1 MEGLS
6 ERIPRAVLVQTFC
19 GSWGSRCTFPLDTK
33 QIKSQSADSS
43 SAFSARVGASPIRLE
58 LLLLDFPA
66 APAAAAWLHC
76 ISSHTK
82 NHRGANGEYEGINP
96 DGKLFTVGIVATTSR
111 ESSGLVSR
119 LRRHRGNALRTG
131 LAFAADW
138 ISKCDGRSPVNRWP
152 PLLSCVGCLVECV
165 AAAFWY
171 FIFQRRCCNR
181 MLPTPICFT
190 WSAHH
195 HGQNRVWNRSRQI
208 SR

>member
-33 QIKSQSADSS
+33 QMKSQSVNPVPCFRPGWLPVHSARNSS
-43 SAFSARVGASPIRLE
+43 SWISPPLP
-58 LLLLDFPA
+58 LLLPGYIVSVPTRRTTA
-66 APAAAAWLHC
+66 AQTAN
-76 ISSHTK
+76 TK
-82 NHRGANGEYEGINP
+82 ELTRN
-96 DGKLFTVGIVATTSR
+96 GKLFTVGIVATTSR
-111 ESSGLVSR
+111 ESSGLVSS

-181 MLPTPICFT
+181 MQPTPICFT

-195 HGQNRVWNRSRQI
+195 HG
-208 SR
+208 